1 MSGPAPVDPRADAAV
16 QTRLRELARVLR
28 HADHLGPDAQQSLAD
43 LVDELSNALTT
54 ASLPAGDSA
63 HLAESATHLARA
75 VQEGDDTSLWTAAQ
89 ERLEQAALKAEASAP
104 LPAGILRRILDA
116 LANLGI

>member
-1 MSGPAPVDPRADAAV
+1 MSGPSPADPRGDTAV
-16 QTRLRELARVLR
+16 RAKLHELAQVLR
-28 HADHLGPDAQQSLAD
+28 QADHLGPEAQQSLAD
-43 LVDELSNALTT
+43 LVDELTNALST

-63 HLAESATHLARA
+63 HLAESAGQLARA
-75 VQEGDDTSLWTAAQ
+75 VQEKHDTSLLTAARD
-89 ERLEQAALKAEASAP
+89 RLEHAALQAEASAP